1 LLGVLLLKPSILL
14 SDKYLLTKDDF
25 QPNEFHKTLFQVIYY
40 LSRHGANTI
49 CAQDIQPLIEK
60 HEQQKEILQENKYVE
75 FIDTIKKLSNI
86 DNIDYY
92 YESVKKNTLIRAYQS
107 KGFNID
113 RFIDNDSVKDNVSLK
128 EIIEYYEGLQIS
140 IKKDFYVDKNI
151 DEYKAGNGFMVVKE
165 QFKQDP
171 MFGATTFSNLVN
183 TATRGFIKGQLT
195 IYSAASGSGKT
206 TIGLYN
212 LVKIACPEIWD
223 YEQNKFIKNPCFM
236 NCGVLYLQYELNPQY
251 EITPKI
257 IASISGVPTSIILN
271 GKYSND
277 EESRVDHAIEILNAS
292 QFYIVTMPSFTVG
305 LLETYCKDYV
315 YNHNVQ
321 YICFDYLSSTAAAS
335 SDIAKNN
342 GVTTRSDE
350 VLSAISSKLK
360 DIAVEL
366 NVAMLSLHK

>member
-1 LLGVLLLKPSILL
+1 
-14 SDKYLLTKDDF
+14 
-25 QPNEFHKTLFQVIYY
+25 
-40 LSRHGANTI
+40 
-49 CAQDIQPLIEK
+49 
-60 HEQQKEILQENKYVE
+60 
-75 FIDTIKKLSNI
+75 
-86 DNIDYY
+86 
-92 YESVKKNTLIRAYQS
+92 
-107 KGFNID
+107 
-113 RFIDNDSVKDNVSLK
+113 
-128 EIIEYYEGLQIS
+128 
-140 IKKDFYVDKNI
+140 
-151 DEYKAGNGFMVVKE
+151 
-165 QFKQDP
+165 
-171 MFGATTFSNLVN
+171 
-183 TATRGFIKGQLT
+183 
-195 IYSAASGSGKT
+195 
-206 TIGLYN
+206 
-212 LVKIACPEIWD
+212 
-223 YEQNKFIKNPCFM
+223 
-236 NCGVLYLQYELNPQY
+236 VLYLQYELNPQY

-366 NVAMLSLHK
+366 NVAMLSFTQVNAQAYSQEVLDSSVIAGSRAVVNKCDIAGVIMPLRKLEEEAAKIFIQSKKFDERHFPNRICHIYKVRFGSCEENIKIWLNLDLSTGRVIDCWATDKDNKFYNINQTILQYNK

>member
-1 LLGVLLLKPSILL
+1 MYNPIEINSK
-14 SDKYLLTKDDF
+14 
-25 QPNEFHKTLFQVIYY
+25 
-40 LSRHGANTI
+40 
-49 CAQDIQPLIEK
+49 LIELVR
-60 HEQQKEILQENKYVE
+60 QNPDLPTLAWVN
-75 FIDTIKKLSNI
+75 
-86 DNIDYY
+86 
-92 YESVKKNTLIRAYQS
+92 YEVCV
-107 KGFNID
+107 D
-113 RFIDNDSVKDNVSLK
+113 DS
-128 EIIEYYEGLQIS
+128 
-140 IKKDFYVDKNI
+140 
-151 DEYKAGNGFMVVKE
+151 
-165 QFKQDP
+165 
-171 MFGATTFSNLVN
+171 
-183 TATRGFIKGQLT
+183 
-195 IYSAASGSGKT
+195 YSCWLG
-206 TIGLYN
+206 
-212 LVKIACPEIWD
+212 EIWD

-257 IASISGVPTSIILN
+257 IASISGVPTSTILN

-366 NVAMLSLHK
+366 NVAMLSFTQVNAQAYSQEVLDSSVIAGSRAVLIS